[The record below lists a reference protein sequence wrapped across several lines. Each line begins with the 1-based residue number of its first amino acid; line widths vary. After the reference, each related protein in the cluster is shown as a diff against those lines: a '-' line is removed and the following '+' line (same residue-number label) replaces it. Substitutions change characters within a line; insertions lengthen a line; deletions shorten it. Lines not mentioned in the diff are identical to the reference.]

1 MSELVDELLMF
12 SKAGMKSAEVKLQPV
27 RLDEVVQRVIDRE
40 GAAATNLNVEI
51 DDGMEATADPKLL
64 SRALGNLVRNAI
76 RYAGQA
82 GPIEL
87 KAEKEA
93 GLIKITIAD
102 QGPGLSSE
110 MLPHIFDP
118 FSRPEE
124 ARSRDT
130 GGVGLGLSIV
140 KSCIEACGGTIDCR
154 NRKPNGLEFSITL
167 QSA

>member
-1 MSELVDELLMF
+1 MNIVSPEMF
-12 SKAGMKSAEVKLQPV
+12 LKEHEKSVFHRSINK
-27 RLDEVVQRVIDRE
+27 IIYK
-40 GAAATNLNVEI
+40 EI
-51 DDGMEATADPKLL
+51 HPHSRTDPKYL

-87 KAEKEA
+87 QAKQESD
-93 GLIKITIAD
+93 LIIITIAD
-102 QGPGLSSE
+102 QGPGLPSE
-110 MLPHIFDP
+110 ILSHIFDP

-140 KSCIEACGGTIDCR
+140 KSCVEACGGTIDCR
-154 NRKPNGLEFSITL
+154 NRKPNGLEFSVTL